1 MRMIIAIVRE
11 EKIDQVRQ
19 ALIDA
24 EITRITVSRVSGHG
38 RSMDAEIYRGN
49 KVMPN
54 LVPKMKIEIAVND
67 AFVKITVDAIIKAAR
82 SDGEGKVG
90 DGKIFI
96 QPLENASASAR
107 VRPAERPYS
116 RQSRVEQVK
125 DPWFPAGL
133 FFARGVHQGIAYRK
147 IGDSPDFASR
157 QESISCPHVSQG
169 VALWTSALSVPMRN
183 RHAATG
189 AACSSIGSGLGAS
202 QSRRHT
208 SMSG

>member
-1 MRMIIAIVRE
+1 MRLIIAIVRE
-11 EKIDQVRQ
+11 EKIDEVRQ

-82 SDGEGKVG
+82 SEGGGKVG

-96 QPLENASASAR
+96 QPLEECIR
-107 VRPAERPYS
+107 IR
-116 RQSRVEQVK
+116 
-125 DPWFPAGL
+125 
-133 FFARGVHQGIAYRK
+133 
-147 IGDSPDFASR
+147 
-157 QESISCPHVSQG
+157 
-169 VALWTSALSVPMRN
+169 
-183 RHAATG
+183 TG
-189 AACSSIGSGLGAS
+189 ETGGTAI
-202 QSRRHT
+202 
-208 SMSG
+208 